1 MNKATWVIAA
11 GMGSAL
17 AMAGAVQAV
26 AVADEAQGNAVQPV
40 AIEASVDAREIA
52 GDRVVVPE
60 VVGTF
65 GFTQTEVSSNEWIA
79 RHIGEAS
86 RYLCGSAVVQV
97 EDGVDAADW
106 VLEVTGDVAHPYA
119 TTIADLAATN
129 EVQASLL
136 GCACAANPTDGLA
149 IANAMV
155 EGISVNDILRIA
167 RPADGA
173 NTVVFVSADGYEVA
187 LPLAYLSG
195 RACPLVFNINGSA
208 LVESVGGTNQLWL
221 GSTPASY
228 FARDVVSIRI
238 ETRDAVPA
246 DPRSDEARS
255 AYEALPNIGVKF
267 GGEIG
272 A

>member
-1 MNKATWVIAA
+1 MNKATRVIAA

-195 RACPLVFNINGSA
+195 RACPWCLTSTARRSSSRWEVPTSYGWDRLRPAILPAMWCLSA
-208 LVESVGGTNQLWL
+208 SRRAMPCLP
-221 GSTPASY
+221 TPGAM
-228 FARDVVSIRI
+228 RPGLPMRRCP
-238 ETRDAVPA
+238 T
-246 DPRSDEARS
+246 S
-255 AYEALPNIGVKF
+255 A
-267 GGEIG
+267 
-272 A
+272 